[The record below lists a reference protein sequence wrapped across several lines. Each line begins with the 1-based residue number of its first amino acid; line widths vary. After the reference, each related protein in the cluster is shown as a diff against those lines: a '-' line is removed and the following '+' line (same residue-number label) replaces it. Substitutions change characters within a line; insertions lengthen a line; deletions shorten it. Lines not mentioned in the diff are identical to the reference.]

1 MSMIKKT
8 FKTNVNVNQETLNE
22 LMLCIELD
30 EK

>member
-8 FKTNVNVNQETLNE
+8 LKTNVNVNQETLNE

>member
-1 MSMIKKT
+1 MIKKT